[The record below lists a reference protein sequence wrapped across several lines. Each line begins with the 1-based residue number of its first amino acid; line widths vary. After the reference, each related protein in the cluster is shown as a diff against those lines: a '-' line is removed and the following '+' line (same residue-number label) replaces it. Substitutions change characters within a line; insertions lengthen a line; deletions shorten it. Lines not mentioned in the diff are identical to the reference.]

1 MRGVRSSV
9 SDVAVLECAGS
20 GQARPGH
27 PPSLSTP
34 AAPVREGGPGGRGRE
49 EGGGGGGQVRAREQ
63 SGLHWSLLWPPL
75 GRPRPPS
82 AWRSSESNNKYEE
95 LEMS

>member
-1 MRGVRSSV
+1 MRVCAPAHSPLVTDNTYGEQTRRTLSLSLSLSLSLYGKLCPGVRGVRSSV

-49 EGGGGGGQVRAREQ
+49 EGGGGRA
-63 SGLHWSLLWPPL
+63 G
-75 GRPRPPS
+75 
-82 AWRSSESNNKYEE
+82 
-95 LEMS
+95 